1 MDQNTRNDKTLHLT
15 PSDGTLEKK
24 KTQRCD
30 EKNQKM
36 FDYSALLWKTN
47 HTHVKDEG
55 NDSPADEKEAE
66 IITKKRRKPKEK
78 VRCLYT
84 LIYTS

>member
-1 MDQNTRNDKTLHLT
+1 M
-15 PSDGTLEKK
+15 KK
-24 KTQRCD
+24 RLKDLKR
-30 EKNQKM
+30 NQKM

-55 NDSPADEKEAE
+55 NDRPANEKEAE
-66 IITKKRRKPKEK
+66 SITEKKRKLTEK

-84 LIYTS
+84 